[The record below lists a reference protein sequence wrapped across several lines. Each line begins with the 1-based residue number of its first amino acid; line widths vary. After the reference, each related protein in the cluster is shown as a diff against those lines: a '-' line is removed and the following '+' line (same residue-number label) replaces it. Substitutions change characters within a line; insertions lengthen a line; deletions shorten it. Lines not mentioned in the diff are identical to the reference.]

1 MKNSIV
7 AVSAIFVILLLATP
21 TQAQETQV
29 EEQSEEGN
37 VIIDVVLPL
46 SLAFIMFS
54 LGVGLTIE
62 DFSLVFR
69 EPKAFGIG

>member
-69 EPKAFGIG
+69 EPKAFGI